1 MGDLRYSFV
10 KLQVAKRNSQPL
22 MRVWQTIRTP
32 LIGRHVH
39 KRAYAALVL
48 FGCYEEAGDSGR
60 HRVQAG
66 NVVLHEA
73 FEAHLDRIP
82 RFGTVV
88 LNVPLPAQYAFRS
101 GVGRVDDP
109 DAIVRLVE
117 KGDSEAAA
125 LRLWST
131 EIREPEFK
139 DWPDE
144 LATLL
149 ARDASVNL
157 SGWSEAKGISAW
169 DLSRSFGKVF
179 AISPCA
185 FRARART
192 RQAWRAIRTAGTPLS
207 AIAAH
212 LGFADQ
218 AHMTRSVKNM
228 TGDCPSAWR

>member
-1 MGDLRYSFV
+1 
-10 KLQVAKRNSQPL
+10 
-22 MRVWQTIRTP
+22 MRLWQTIRTP

-39 KRAYAALVL
+39 KGAYGALVVS
-48 FGCYEEAGDSGR
+48 GCYEEAGDSGR

-82 RFGTVV
+82 TSGAVL
-88 LNVPLPAQYAFRS
+88 LNVPLPPQYAFRS

-125 LRLWST
+125 LLLCST
-131 EIREPEFK
+131 KITEPEFQ

-144 LATLL
+144 LAASL
-149 ARDASVNL
+149 AQNASVNL

-169 DLSRSFGKVF
+169 DLSRSFAKVF
-179 AISPCA
+179 GISPCA

-192 RQAWRAIRTAGTPLS
+192 HQALRAIQTAGTPLS
-207 AIAAH
+207 AVAVH
-212 LGFADQ
+212 FGFADQ
-218 AHMTRSVKNM
+218 AHMTRSVKTM
-228 TGDCPSAWR
+228 TGRCPSAWRSACK